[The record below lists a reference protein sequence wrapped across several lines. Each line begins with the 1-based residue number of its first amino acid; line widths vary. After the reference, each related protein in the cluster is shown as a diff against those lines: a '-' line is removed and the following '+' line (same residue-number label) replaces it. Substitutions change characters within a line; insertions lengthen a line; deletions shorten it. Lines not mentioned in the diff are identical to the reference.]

1 MRVLLIDDH
10 ALLRAGVALLLK
22 QVRPDSEIV
31 EAGTLAEGLEEARRQ
46 PLNMVFLDLDLPDG
60 DGFDALRQ
68 LKIDRPSLPVVIM
81 SAQEDPAIVDK
92 AIELH
97 AMGFVPKSQNPDVLF
112 AALQAALAGGVFLP
126 ASIVDRGDY
135 SPPPSS
141 GWSLSRTDQGNA
153 GPTNQATTPYEL
165 GLTPR
170 EFDTLKWV
178 VLGYPTK
185 TIAQRMGVE
194 DITIRKYVSSLL
206 AHFNVRRRTELIVY
220 VAKSGIRLGP
230 PEISPPDQGMSYPR

>member
-10 ALLRAGVALLLK
+10 ALLRAGVSLLLR
-22 QVRPDSEIV
+22 QVRPDIEVV
-31 EAGTLAEGLEEARRQ
+31 EAGTVAEGLEEARRQ
-46 PLNMVFLDLDLPDG
+46 ALNMVFLDLDLPDG
-60 DGFDALRQ
+60 HGFAVLQQ

-81 SAQEDPAIVDK
+81 SAQEDPAIIDK

-126 ASIVDRGDY
+126 ASIVDRGDFS
-135 SPPPSS
+135 SPPRTTWPEGKQDS
-141 GWSLSRTDQGNA
+141 GAGLGNR
-153 GPTNQATTPYEL
+153 ATTAFEL
-165 GLTPR
+165 ALTPR
-170 EFDTLKWV
+170 EFDTLRWV

-185 TIAQRMGVE
+185 TIAQKMGVE

-230 PEISPPDQGMSYPR
+230 PEVSSPDQVAGFLD